1 MFESLRVEEVERVS
15 ICNQDSL
22 LYFLKI
28 SQVLYLVR
36 ENISLGVLI
45 QLEQFLG
52 FEGKVKIK
60 VS

>member
-1 MFESLRVEEVERVS
+1 MFEGLRVEEVERVS